1 MRLHIFFLSSSY
13 RLEKSRSHSSEET
26 ETNRRQLPKKPQR
39 QNNIRDDRE
48 PTPDYDSTGDKSTD
62 KSPLATSPIKKSPNQ
77 LEQSGGSSDNQ
88 TRGKKKKSYKK
99 LGLLTFWERGKE
111 LKHGKKN
118 NFRFKRAK
126 TVLLLYL

>member
-1 MRLHIFFLSSSY
+1 M
-13 RLEKSRSHSSEET
+13 EKSRSHSSEET

-126 TVLLLYL
+126 TVLLL

>member
-48 PTPDYDSTGDKSTD
+48 PTPDYDSTGDKTTD

-88 TRGKKKKSYKK
+88 TRGKKKSHTKNCVTNI
-99 LGLLTFWERGKE
+99 LGIRGKE

-118 NFRFKRAK
+118 FR
-126 TVLLLYL
+126 Y

>member
-1 MRLHIFFLSSSY
+1 MTSYSAAVCLHPNIFLYNNKYHETTYIFSFFFY

-88 TRGKKKKSYKK
+88 TRGKKKNH
-99 LGLLTFWERGKE
+99 T
-111 LKHGKKN
+111 KN
-118 NFRFKRAK
+118 
-126 TVLLLYL
+126 